1 MNITEVRVRKVQ
13 REGKLKAFVSVTF
26 DDLFVVHDLKVIE
39 GNKGIFVAMPSKKIP
54 NGEYRD
60 IAHPIK
66 QEARDMIQQRV
77 LDEYERVMADDY
89 VETVPEDELSISE
102 L

>member
-26 DDLFVVHDLKVIE
+26 DDLFVIHDLKVIE

-77 LDEYERVMADDY
+77 LSEYNKAIEEGTAEVM
-89 VETVPEDELSISE
+89 SE
-102 L
+102 EEM